1 MQKSRIMKKIA
12 ILVLLLVSIISCK
25 KDDQCPTEDF
35 TGTYIGNAECLLGLT
50 NQEDIMVV
58 VARRDDKTL
67 EIEFLDNV
75 LIFDIKGCELDV
87 DDNVSLGTGTTGSA
101 IIADGKITLN
111 YQKKVAGILT
121 EECDFEGMKM

>member
-1 MQKSRIMKKIA
+1 MKKII
-12 ILVLLLVSIISCK
+12 ILPLIFLALSSCK

-35 TGTYIGNAECLLGLT
+35 TGTYMGNAECLLGLT
-50 NQEDIMVV
+50 NQEDIKVV

-67 EIEFLDNV
+67 EIELLENV

-101 IIADGKITLN
+101 IITGDKLTLN